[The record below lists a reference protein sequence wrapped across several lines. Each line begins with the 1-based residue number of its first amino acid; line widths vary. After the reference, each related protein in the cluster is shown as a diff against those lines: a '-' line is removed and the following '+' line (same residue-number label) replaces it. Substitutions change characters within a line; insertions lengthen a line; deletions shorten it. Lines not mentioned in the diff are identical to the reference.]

1 MRSVMAFLWST
12 VCVVIAALLAI
23 HPALAQVSTPGRN
36 LAVAAASLQNEQRG
50 ALVIGNAAYKES
62 PLRNPVNDAT
72 DIAAALKTLGFNVML
87 RTNASRRQMV
97 EAVREFGNQ
106 IKRGFFDFVNRSG

>member
-1 MRSVMAFLWST
+1 MRSLMAAFSASIIF
-12 VCVVIAALLAI
+12 VFASLLAV
-23 HPALAQVSTPGRN
+23 HPALAQVSQTGRN
-36 LAVAAASLQNEQRG
+36 LGVAAAQPNEQRV